1 MGRAGRKKRS
11 TRTVSVTFE
20 GLEVA
25 RGHDGLLRGEPE
37 PVVVLCAFLV
47 DERRAE
53 CVLRHV
59 ERFAL
64 DAPPP
69 TLARPRTAEKPKLS
83 YRASGGEGQWL
94 LVLVA
99 GLEEDAGD
107 GVQEVFARLPRA
119 DALSLFT
126 VDDAVPEPR
135 AAHLATPSLVAD
147 GGAHGVHLLF
157 SGEEPGSFLRG
168 DDWVGAAAWA
178 MARDGKDRTLRLPLR
193 ADDGK
198 NDWTLVVKVR
208 A

>member
-1 MGRAGRKKRS
+1 MARSSRKKRS
-11 TRTVSVTFE
+11 TRNVSVTFE

-47 DERRAE
+47 DEQRAE

-59 ERFAL
+59 ERFVL

-69 TLARPRTAEKPKLS
+69 TLARPGTAEKPKLS
-83 YRASGGEGQWL
+83 YRASGEGWPWL
-94 LVLVA
+94 LVLA
-99 GLEEDAGD
+99 AAIEEDAGK
-107 GVQEVFARLPRA
+107 GAQEIFARLPRA
-119 DALSLFT
+119 DTLSLFT

-135 AAHLATPSLVAD
+135 AAHLATPSLAHD
-147 GGAHGVHLLF
+147 GGPHGVHLLF
-157 SGEEPGSFLRG
+157 GGQEPGAFLRG
-168 DDWVGAAAWA
+168 DDWIGAAAWA
-178 MARDGKDRTLRLPLR
+178 TTRDGKDRTLRLPLR

-198 NDWTLVVKVR
+198 NDWTLVVRVR